1 MLAHERRRPK
11 SAMAFVD
18 WTAQMYNARAR
29 DGTPRE
35 RAQRTLQRTMRTVT
49 KALIGEPDRF
59 HVSLR
64 LYAGWHKG
72 WQATEQLKAATQAVE
87 SEDFGALSSS
97 NTSFVPAVQ
106 FGHTLL
112 EAVPERQHRKPPIH
126 LPNTLREQDRSQR
139 PTEKMVDTALAT
151 DLLSWAR
158 NQRNEWALVLAED
171 DDLVPPVLT
180 AEAWVKRGGGRT
192 LLVRKRPASQYVK
205 LDGLLRLS
213 S

>member
-1 MLAHERRRPK
+1 
-11 SAMAFVD
+11 MAFVD
-18 WTAQMYNARAR
+18 WTAQMHNARAR
-29 DGTPRE
+29 DGTPQE
-35 RAQRTLQRTMRTVT
+35 RARRTLRRTMRTVT
-49 KALIGEPDRF
+49 KALIGESDRF

-72 WQATEQLKAATQAVE
+72 WQETEQLKAATQAVE

-97 NTSFVPAVQ
+97 NTSFVAAVQ

-180 AEAWVKRGGGRT
+180 AEAWVNRDGGRA